1 MYGETGSPDMGH
13 QNVRG
18 RKDPVLLL
26 IIASTVVAGFWS
38 AFVLRN
44 VFGLVWGL
52 GISLRCC
59 GSSKRPIDGG
69 NGKQL
74 LLLL

>member
-1 MYGETGSPDMGH
+1 MHGETGSPDMGH

-38 AFVLRN
+38 A
-44 VFGLVWGL
+44 LV
-52 GISLRCC
+52 
-59 GSSKRPIDGG
+59 
-69 NGKQL
+69 
-74 LLLL
+74 